1 MSFCCQR
8 SNMAS
13 SLWSGDK
20 NLSSALTDMTPGN
33 RKPHSVYFPSAR
45 LIQTTCGGRES
56 SAPPSLIVS
65 TLPPLE
71 NIPQSLICPYRKYRG
86 HPAKCWGGFRG
97 QRSQQ
102 SACFEAGMPPA
113 WHHFAESRLE
123 TARLPRP
130 AAMNGTPSD
139 NDLVLSSSQR
149 FCLMT
154 SCSVCVTADKDDDTQ
169 SMGIQQFETQ
179 NKL

>member
-1 MSFCCQR
+1 MT
-8 SNMAS
+8 
-13 SLWSGDK
+13 SL
-20 NLSSALTDMTPGN
+20 L
-33 RKPHSVYFPSAR
+33 R
-45 LIQTTCGGRES
+45 
-56 SAPPSLIVS
+56 
-65 TLPPLE
+65 
-71 NIPQSLICPYRKYRG
+71 
-86 HPAKCWGGFRG
+86 
-97 QRSQQ
+97 
-102 SACFEAGMPPA
+102 
-113 WHHFAESRLE
+113 ESRLE

-154 SCSVCVTADKDDDTQ
+154 SCSDKDDDTQ

>member
-1 MSFCCQR
+1 MT
-8 SNMAS
+8 
-13 SLWSGDK
+13 SL
-20 NLSSALTDMTPGN
+20 L
-33 RKPHSVYFPSAR
+33 R
-45 LIQTTCGGRES
+45 
-56 SAPPSLIVS
+56 
-65 TLPPLE
+65 
-71 NIPQSLICPYRKYRG
+71 
-86 HPAKCWGGFRG
+86 
-97 QRSQQ
+97 
-102 SACFEAGMPPA
+102 
-113 WHHFAESRLE
+113 ESRLE